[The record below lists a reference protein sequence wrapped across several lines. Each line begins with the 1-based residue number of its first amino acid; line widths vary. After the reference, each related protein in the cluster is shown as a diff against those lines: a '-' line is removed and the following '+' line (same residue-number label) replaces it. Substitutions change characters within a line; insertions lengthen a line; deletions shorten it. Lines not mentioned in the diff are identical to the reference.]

1 MEGNLLI
8 IGAGTYAQ
16 VAAEIA
22 ADMGVFL
29 QMAFVD
35 DKAKTLLD
43 GTPVVGTTQDIDR
56 LAGEYSAI
64 IVAIGNPKVRLSL
77 LEKIKE
83 KFPDRIISLISPRAY
98 VSPTAKIM
106 PGCIIEPM
114 AVVQSNAT
122 IGDGTMIASGA
133 VIKHNAVV
141 GNGCYVDC
149 NSTVLAGAI
158 VPNGE
163 KVFANTVV
171 EGRK

>member
-1 MEGNLLI
+1 MKKNLLI
-8 IGAGTYAQ
+8 LGAGQYGQ
-16 VAAEIA
+16 FVREIA
-22 ADMGVFL
+22 EATDCFDRIAFL
-29 QMAFVD
+29 DDRNPCAVSTLAEYGNYKGDYPCAF
-35 DKAKTLLD
+35 
-43 GTPVVGTTQDIDR
+43 
-56 LAGEYSAI
+56 
-64 IVAIGNPKVRLSL
+64 VAIGNSELRMLLLNRLKEVGYSL
-77 LEKIKE
+77 VT
-83 KFPDRIISLISPRAY
+83 LIH
-98 VSPTAKIM
+98 PTAAIA
-106 PGCIIEPM
+106 PSAVIGCGSVIEPM

-122 IGDGTMIASGA
+122 IGEGTIIASGA